1 MTNDPKDIQVGGDHY
16 KRHAIQ
22 PIDVMKEYLS
32 DEAYEG
38 FLNGN
43 IIKYALRWRDKGGVE
58 DLRKLQH
65 YVAFLVKQLETKN
78 GTQGND

>member
-1 MTNDPKDIQVGGDHY
+1 MSDPKDVQVGGDHY

-22 PIDVMKEYLS
+22 PIDIMQEYLS

-43 IIKYALRWRDKGGVE
+43 IIKYALRWKDKGGVE

-65 YVAFLVKQLETKN
+65 YVAFLVKHMETKD
-78 GTQGND
+78 GSQAKD

>member
-1 MTNDPKDIQVGGDHY
+1 MTNPKDVQVGGDHY

-22 PIDVMKEYLS
+22 PIDIMKEYLS
-32 DEAYEG
+32 DEAYVG

-58 DLRKLQH
+58 DLKKLQH
-65 YVAFLVKQLETKN
+65 YVAFLINHKENAHGSESK
-78 GTQGND
+78 D

>member
-1 MTNDPKDIQVGGDHY
+1 MTNPKDTQVGGDHY
-16 KRHAIQ
+16 KKHVIQ

-43 IIKYALRWRDKGGVE
+43 IIKYALRWKDKNGAE
-58 DLRKLQH
+58 DLRKLSH
-65 YVAFLVKQLETKN
+65 YTAFLIKHLETKD
-78 GTQGND
+78 GHQTTD

>member
-1 MTNDPKDIQVGGDHY
+1 MSDPKDIQVGGDHY
-16 KRHAIQ
+16 KRHTIQ

-43 IIKYALRWRDKGGVE
+43 IIKYALRWRLKGGVE
-58 DLRKLQH
+58 DLKKCQH
-65 YVAFLVKQLETKN
+65 YVAFLIKHMETKD
-78 GTQGND
+78 GYQSND

>member
-16 KRHAIQ
+16 KRHTIQ

-32 DEAYEG
+32 EEAYEG

-43 IIKYALRWRDKGGVE
+43 IIKYALRWRLKGGVE
-58 DLRKLQH
+58 DLKKCQH
-65 YVAFLVKQLETKN
+65 YVAFLIKHMETKD
-78 GTQGND
+78 GTTGND